1 MDTTNF
7 QSPVTSPCELPQIR
21 IETEQ
26 LDIAGLHRVKL
37 TRGPKCSVDHY
48 FYLNDIDARDAFAD
62 QAVEKLIAP
71 GEDAKQPGYEI
82 RRLLRE
88 ACWEFERSRS
98 HLVFE
103 PLSEARPYDVRWL
116 WPDRIAGDKLTMLVG
131 DPGVGKSLLSLDM
144 AARVS
149 TGRPWPDEPVNT
161 GLREPG
167 GVLLLSE
174 LDDPDDTIRP
184 RLQALGADLSRIVL
198 LRSFIRVADPP
209 APDPHEDVMEA
220 VVRRLCAKRTPPL
233 RDNLPFSVG
242 GKLTMLADAIKRMGN
257 CKLLII
263 DPLSAYID
271 SNYTRRQLNELM
283 QELVEIAAS
292 EQVAILVVS
301 HFSRGSH
308 SLFHYGGQTNS
319 RFVASARSVWKIVGD
334 SEFRDRR
341 LLLPLKNNLGSDWL
355 GLGFRIESAPDDPA
369 PRIGWE
375 QTPLEVKAPRMVY
388 EPEKPKTLP
397 NSYALHRQMI
407 HEWLRQQLESGERFA
422 QEILAAAAL
431 ARIGQ
436 RSLRLALR
444 EIGGQTRKGSTG
456 LWVWSLENQS
466 SVDFCANSEL
476 ALNEKSARQVGQ
488 VDQVGRVGRLEAG

>member
-1 MDTTNF
+1 MKPSMICVADIPPSNA
-7 QSPVTSPCELPQIR
+7 PHRIR
-21 IETEQ
+21 VHVQQ
-26 LDIAGLHRVKL
+26 LDVAGLHQVKIS
-37 TRGPKCSVDHY
+37 RGANSIERHC
-48 FYLNDIDARDAFAD
+48 YLSDGGHT
-62 QAVEKLIAP
+62 ELLINFFTKKVALP
-71 GEDAKQPGYEI
+71 NENLDTLRSEI
-82 RRLLRE
+82 RSRLNEVFLQSE
-88 ACWEFERSRS
+88 NSHS
-98 HLVFE
+98 HLIFE
-103 PLSEARPYDVRWL
+103 PLSEAKPNEVRWL
-116 WPDRIAGDKLTMLVG
+116 WPGRIAADKLTMLVG
-131 DPGVGKSLLSLDM
+131 DPGVGKSLLTLDL
-144 AARVS
+144 AARIS
-149 TGRPWPDEPVNT
+149 AGQPWPDEPVST
-161 GLREPG
+161 EEREPG
-167 GVLLLSE
+167 DVLILSE

-184 RLQALGADLSRIVL
+184 RLQALGADLSHIFLV
-198 LRSFIRVADPP
+198 RSFVRVTEPP
-209 APDPHEDVMEA
+209 KPKDWYEEKLAEMGQGPSS
-220 VVRRLCAKRTPPL
+220 RRE
-233 RDNLPFSVG
+233 NLPFSVG

-257 CKLLII
+257 PKLVII

-341 LLLPLKNNLGSDWL
+341 LMLPLKNNLGTDWL
-355 GLGFRIESAPDDPA
+355 GLGFRIESAPNDPA
-369 PRIGWE
+369 PRIIWE
-375 QTPLEVKAPRMVY
+375 QTPLEVKAPRMVF

-407 HEWLRQQLESGERFA
+407 HQWLREQLETGERFA
-422 QEILAAAAL
+422 QDILAAAAL

-436 RSLRLALR
+436 RTLRLALR

-466 SVDFCANSEL
+466 STDFCANPEL
-476 ALNEKSARQVGQ
+476 MATEESARKVGQ
-488 VDQVGRVGRLEAG
+488 VDQVGSVGRLEAG